1 MSYSAEYLEKARQ
14 VLEERRND
22 AEEKAKQRRLEVLK
36 KCPEIGN
43 LESEIASA
51 GLGIIKSLGMKS
63 EDAKK
68 YINTLAE
75 KNIAAQK
82 KRTDLLRLNGFS
94 EDYLEIPYTCMKCS
108 DTGFYKGK
116 FCSCHLKILE
126 QLTSEELSKTSR
138 LKLSTFDSFS
148 LDYYRSE
155 TDRLNM
161 KDILE
166 YCRDYASDFSL
177 ESPSLY
183 FYGDT
188 GLGKTHLSL
197 SIANEVIKS
206 GFNVVYNSAQN
217 LLSKI
222 EREKF
227 GRSGEPDGT
236 TEEKLLNCD
245 LLILDDLGAEF
256 STQFTVSA
264 IYNIINT
271 RINSGMPTI
280 ISTNLEYDEIEKK
293 YTQRIASR
301 IIGNFVTIE
310 FCGEDIRQLK
320 AEE

>member
-1 MSYSAEYLEKARQ
+1 MSYSAEQLEKARL
-14 VLEERRND
+14 VLENRRSD

-36 KCPEIGN
+36 KCPEIGI
-43 LESEIASA
+43 LENEIASA

-63 EDAKK
+63 DDAKK
-68 YINTLAE
+68 YIDALAE

-82 KRTDLLRLNGFS
+82 KRTDLLKANGFD
-94 EDYLEIPYTCMKCS
+94 ENYLEIPYTCPKCS
-108 DTGFYKGK
+108 DTGFYNGK

-148 LDYYRSE
+148 LDYYRDES
-155 TDRLNM
+155 DRRNM

-166 YCRDYASDFSL
+166 YCKDYSADFSL
-177 ESPSLY
+177 DSPSLY

-197 SIANEVIKS
+197 SIANEVIKN

-222 EREKF
+222 ERERF
-227 GRSGEPDGT
+227 GRSDEPDGT

-320 AEE
+320 AGE